1 MRRFVITA
9 TVLMTV
15 GLGAVTIA
23 QTKIT
28 TFEEYQKVMKTAAS
42 GVQGANKAV
51 GSGALADAKP
61 QLAAA
66 RENFTTLQAFWSSGK
81 TPDAAGLVKD
91 LLTNLEAADKGLS
104 APAPDAAAVAASLKM
119 AQASCGACHKLYR
132 EGDQATGY
140 KIKAGVL

>member
-9 TVLMTV
+9 TVFTTV
-15 GLGAVTIA
+15 GLGALTIA

-28 TFEEYQKVMKTAAS
+28 TFEEYQKVMKAAAS

-51 GSGALADAKP
+51 GSGAFADAKT
-61 QLAAA
+61 QLATA
-66 RENFTTLQAFWSSGK
+66 RENFMTLQAFWSSGK
-81 TPDAAGLVKD
+81 TPDAAGFVKD
-91 LLTNLEAADKGLS
+91 LLTNVDAADKLLS
-104 APAPDAAAVAASLKM
+104 APTPDATAVQGALKM

-132 EGDQATGY
+132 EGDQTTGY